1 MDFIKTY
8 FSAEKSESLL
18 FIAMGIVAI
27 AFSAFAIWKWNESF
41 YKGIAIPLI
50 AIGLI
55 QIVVGGT
62 VYFRTD
68 KQVSDLEKLFQTNP
82 SEFKNQE
89 IPRMEIV
96 MKNFN
101 LYKKIEIAFILIGL
115 LLIVFAPAREF
126 WLGIGVG
133 MLLQGAVMLSL
144 DIFAERRGIT
154 YIEKIS

>member
-18 FIAMGIVAI
+18 FISMGTVAI
-27 AFSAFAIWKWNESF
+27 VFSAFTIWRWTESF
-41 YKGIAIPLI
+41 YKGLAIPLI

-55 QIVVGGT
+55 QIVVGCT
-62 VYFRTD
+62 IYFRTD
-68 KQVSDLEKLFQTNP
+68 EQISDLEKLFQTNP
-82 SEFKNQE
+82 SKFKNQE
-89 IPRMEIV
+89 ISRMEIV

-101 LYKKIEIAFILIGL
+101 LYKKIEIALILIGL
-115 LLIVFAPAREF
+115 LLILFAPAREF

-133 MLLQGAVMLSL
+133 MLLQGAAMLSL
-144 DIFAERRGIT
+144 DIFAERRGII